1 MKKTKTKI
9 LTVLVL
15 ILLAGI
21 YYYVKLPA
29 INIHADGFWMFLLVV
44 IAAVAVFYIGRRRLF
59 RKEDIKASGI
69 AKGLIGLFLLVVAV
83 YLAGTLLSSPI
94 INAKKYQKLL
104 NVENGDFQT
113 DIKELSFDQIPL
125 LDRDS
130 ATLLGNR
137 KMGSMVDMVSQFEV
151 DELYSQINYQDKP
164 VRVSPLRYAN
174 VIKWFTNQSEGIPA
188 YIRIDMT
195 TQSTELVMLDEG
207 MKYST
212 SEYFNRN
219 IHRHLRFRYPT
230 YIFGELSFEID
241 DNGVPY
247 WVAPVKKFNIG
258 LFGGETVGRVV
269 LCNAITGETE
279 DYAID
284 EVPEWIDHAYD
295 ADLLV
300 QLYDYYGTLKHGFFN
315 SILSQKDCLKTT
327 DGYNY
332 LAIDDDVWVYTGVTS
347 VNEDQSNVGFVL
359 MNQRTMETKFYE
371 VEGATENSAMSSA
384 EGQVQ
389 NLHYKATFPLLLNIS
404 GEPTYFIALKDDAG
418 LVKKYAMVNV
428 QKYQVVAIGDTVSK
442 CEESYTEL
450 MQENG
455 IETDDSSAAKETKT
469 ITGAITKVAQ
479 GVVDGDSHFYVMV
492 EGSDEIFD
500 VSVVNFIDIIKYDVG
515 QQVTMEYQKG
525 EKTNVVLSLNGEEK
539 NPIKE
544 EEDEETDSNDEAAV
558 PEEK

>member
-1 MKKTKTKI
+1 MKKTKMKV
-9 LTVLVL
+9 LTVIGL

-29 INIHADGFWMFLLVV
+29 INIHAAGFWTFLLVV
-44 IAAVAVFYIGRRRLF
+44 IAALAVIYIGKKKLF
-59 RKEDIKASGI
+59 RKEDIKQSGI
-69 AKGLIGLFLLVVAV
+69 AKGLIGLFVLVGVI
-83 YLAGTLLSSPI
+83 YLGGTLLSSPI

-104 NVENGDFQT
+104 TVEEGDFQT

-125 LDRDS
+125 LDRES

-241 DNGVPY
+241 DEGVPY

-269 LCNAITGETE
+269 LCNAITGETT

-295 ADLLV
+295 PDLLI

-389 NLHYKATFPLLLNIS
+389 NLHYTATFPLLLNIS

-442 CEESYTEL
+442 CEENYLEL
-450 MQENG
+450 MRENG
-455 IETDDSSAAKETKT
+455 IETDDSAAAKETKT
-469 ITGAITKVAQ
+469 ITGTITRIAQ
-479 GVVDGDSHFYVMV
+479 GVVEGDSHFYVMV

-500 VSVVNFIDIIKYDVG
+500 VSVVDFIDIIKYDVG
-515 QQVTMEYQKG
+515 QEVTMEYREG

-539 NPIKE
+539 NPIE
-544 EEDEETDSNDEAAV
+544 EETEETDNNSGTALQ
-558 PEEK
+558 EE

>member
-500 VSVVNFIDIIKYDVG
+500 VSGVNFIDIIKYDVG
-515 QQVTMEYQKG
+515 QQVTMEYQEG